1 MVNDWLLQAAVSY
14 NQRSKEFRDDYA
26 AILLMPLGTLSKI
39 IDWTF
44 RSLPDEILVGIDPDL
59 ELPHPVDVDEEFT
72 GTDFQ
77 PGLFAGQG
85 YVMGK
90 PHLVNRGDSFSV
102 HHVPEEWID
111 DSFAE
116 DRGSRGGRFTHWIH
130 SHPNAVAV
138 PSGADA
144 EAAQWTEGCDM
155 ILGVRFSPEGALP
168 WFEDVGGKR
177 RELSTES
184 PILDK
189 TQYLDSLPHIGRA
202 TTGHIIHG
210 LEIIAFHRTGLGVN
224 LVITDNSG
232 VPVSPSSSP

>member
-1 MVNDWLLQAAVSY
+1 
-14 NQRSKEFRDDYA
+14 
-26 AILLMPLGTLSKI
+26 
-39 IDWTF
+39 
-44 RSLPDEILVGIDPDL
+44 
-59 ELPHPVDVDEEFT
+59 
-72 GTDFQ
+72 
-77 PGLFAGQG
+77 
-85 YVMGK
+85 MGK

-111 DSFAE
+111 DSFAG

-168 WFEDVGGKR
+168 WFEDVVGKR
-177 RELSTES
+177 RELSTS
-184 PILDK
+184 DPILGK

-202 TTGHIIHG
+202 TTGHIIHS

-224 LVITDNSG
+224 LVITDNRG
-232 VPVSPSSSP
+232 VPISPSSSP

>member
-1 MVNDWLLQAAVSY
+1 
-14 NQRSKEFRDDYA
+14 
-26 AILLMPLGTLSKI
+26 
-39 IDWTF
+39 
-44 RSLPDEILVGIDPDL
+44 
-59 ELPHPVDVDEEFT
+59 
-72 GTDFQ
+72 
-77 PGLFAGQG
+77 
-85 YVMGK
+85 
-90 PHLVNRGDSFSV
+90 
-102 HHVPEEWID
+102 
-111 DSFAE
+111 
-116 DRGSRGGRFTHWIH
+116 
-130 SHPNAVAV
+130 
-138 PSGADA
+138 
-144 EAAQWTEGCDM
+144 M

-232 VPVSPSSSP
+232 VPISPS

>member
-26 AILLMPLGTLSKI
+26 AILLMPVGTLSMI

-44 RSLPDEILVGIDPDL
+44 KSLPDEILVGIDPDL

-116 DRGSRGGRFTHWIH
+116 DRGSRGGGSLIGSIRILMQWQFQAGPTPKQ
-130 SHPNAVAV
+130 PNGQKV
-138 PSGADA
+138 
-144 EAAQWTEGCDM
+144 
-155 ILGVRFSPEGALP
+155 
-168 WFEDVGGKR
+168 
-177 RELSTES
+177 
-184 PILDK
+184 
-189 TQYLDSLPHIGRA
+189 
-202 TTGHIIHG
+202 
-210 LEIIAFHRTGLGVN
+210 
-224 LVITDNSG
+224 VI
-232 VPVSPSSSP
+232 

>member
-1 MVNDWLLQAAVSY
+1 MVNDWLLQASASY
-14 NQRSKEFRDDYA
+14 NKRSRDFRDDYA
-26 AILLMPLGTLSKI
+26 AILLMPIETLSSI

-44 RSLPDEILVGIDPDL
+44 KSLPDEILVGIDPNL
-59 ELPHPVDVDEEFT
+59 QLPHPVGVDEEYT

-85 YVMGK
+85 YVMGR

-111 DSFAE
+111 DLFTE

-144 EAAQWTEGCDM
+144 DASQWTDGCDM
-155 ILGVRFSPEGALP
+155 ILGVRFSPEGVLP
-168 WFEDVGGKR
+168 WFDEVGGRR
-177 RELSTES
+177 RELSTADS
-184 PILDK
+184 TVHQSQNLDP
-189 TQYLDSLPHIGRA
+189 LPYVGRA
-202 TTGHIIHG
+202 STGHVIHG

-224 LVITDNSG
+224 LIITDSNG
-232 VPVSPSSSP
+232 VPISPNLSP